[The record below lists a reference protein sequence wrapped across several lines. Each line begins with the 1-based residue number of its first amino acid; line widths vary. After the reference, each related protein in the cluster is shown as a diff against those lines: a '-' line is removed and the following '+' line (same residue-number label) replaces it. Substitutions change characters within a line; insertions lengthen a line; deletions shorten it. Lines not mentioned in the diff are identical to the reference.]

1 MICLVYLEKKVSRF
15 YFFLWLQWAVKL
27 TLYTCVLA
35 FFIAGFITAVIYIN
49 QGLQPFNSDVKMALL
64 AIFKF
69 WFVLSWN
76 LALLIILFR
85 SLKYI
90 FNKCIQGY
98 KFNLLTCPK
107 EDKKDGTREVILEIG
122 YGDLLKV
129 WRKWLMLLIWIV
141 AALMVFT
148 LIIMKIFSTYESI
161 FDWFNIYVLYI
172 FILIAGYFSFII
184 LSMKCKKVR
193 IGKC

>member
-1 MICLVYLEKKVSRF
+1 VNRF
-15 YFFLWLQWAVKL
+15 YFFIWLQWAVKL
-27 TLYTCVLA
+27 TLYTFVLT
-35 FFIAGFITAVIYIN
+35 FFIALFITAAIYIN
-49 QGLQPFNSDVKMALL
+49 QGLQPLNNEVKMALL

-69 WFVLSWN
+69 WFILSWN
-76 LALLIILFR
+76 FALLIILFR

-90 FNKCIQGY
+90 FNRCLQGY
-98 KFNLLTCPK
+98 EFNLLTCPK
-107 EDKKDGTREVILEIG
+107 EEKKDETREIIHDIG

-141 AALMVFT
+141 AALMILA
-148 LIIMKIFSTYESI
+148 LIVMKVLSSYESI
-161 FDWFNIYVLYI
+161 FDWFNIYVLYT

-193 IGKC
+193 IRKC

>member
-1 MICLVYLEKKVSRF
+1 MTRF
-15 YFFLWLQWAVKL
+15 YFFIWLQWAVKL
-27 TLYTCVLA
+27 TLYT
-35 FFIAGFITAVIYIN
+35 FILTFLMAGLITVVIYVN
-49 QGLQPFNSDVKMALL
+49 QGLQPLGSEVKTALV

-90 FNKCIQGY
+90 FNTCIQGY
-98 KFNLLTCPK
+98 QFNLLTCPQ
-107 EDKKDGTREVILEIG
+107 EDKKDETREVILDIG

-141 AALMVFT
+141 AVLMILA
-148 LIIMKIFSTYESI
+148 LIIMKVISSYESI
-161 FDWFNIYVLYI
+161 FDWFNIYVLYT

-184 LSMKCKKVR
+184 LNMKCKKVR
-193 IGKC
+193 ISKC